1 LRARAAVLHFLHADA
16 KSWMNLVTAIIRP
29 EKLEAVRRALGFAYV
44 TGMTVSEVQGF
55 GRQRGHAS
63 TYRAAEYKID
73 FRPKLA
79 VEIAV
84 RARDLDAV
92 IAAILRSAGDGK
104 LGDGKIFVVP
114 LENVV
119 RIRTGEQGP
128 DVL

>member
-1 LRARAAVLHFLHADA
+1 MR
-16 KSWMNLVTAIIRP
+16 LVTAIIRP
-29 EKLEAVRRALGFAYV
+29 EKLDAVRRALGFAYV

-63 TYRAAEYKID
+63 NYRGAEYKTD

-79 VEIAV
+79 LEIAI
-84 RARDLDAV
+84 RARDLEAV
-92 IAAILRSAGDGK
+92 IAAILRTAS
-104 LGDGKIFVVP
+104 DGKIFVSP
-114 LENVV
+114 IENVV